1 MREKLD
7 VKDGS
12 REMNVHDQIVT
23 MNVGKTFAENNC
35 VWCIPLMTSIE
46 LIAS

>member
-23 MNVGKTFAENNC
+23 MNVSKTFVENKC
-35 VWCIPLMTSIE
+35 VWCILLVTSIE

>member
-12 REMNVHDQIVT
+12 REMNVHDQIV
-23 MNVGKTFAENNC
+23 MMDVGKTFAENNC
-35 VWCIPLMTSIE
+35 VWCILLVTSIE
-46 LIAS
+46 LSTS